1 MNNSATP
8 GLENGQASDGSYLPD
23 ASELDTTMTGGSVP
37 GQFIFEPDASNGEGT
52 WYLES
57 DMNSTITD
65 GQASTDRPLFSDAYE
80 PEYSESNSS
89 TPVPGLRQ
97 VVDQSYLPGADLV
110 DESGNFGSD
119 PNTSTHGNNHVI
131 DQYSFLSDAI
141 DADDA
146 DVSGNSHDDQQVV
159 NQSFLPD
166 ASQVNDTTMETES
179 SQITETGRDLYETDV
194 REGSSAQG
202 QGAEQSKIP
211 SSFIQ
216 MEFSNYNVC
225 GNRQPLLPQR

>member
-1 MNNSATP
+1 MKMNNSATQ

-37 GQFIFEPDASNGEGT
+37 GQFIFVPDANNGEGT

-57 DMNSTITD
+57 DMNSTVVD
-65 GQASTDRPLFSDAYE
+65 SQASTDRPLFSDSYE

-97 VVDQSYLPGADLV
+97 AVDRSPIPGADLV
-110 DESGNFGSD
+110 ESGTFGSN
-119 PNTSTHGNNHVI
+119 PNASTHGNDHVI

-146 DVSGNSHDDQQVV
+146 DVSGNSHDDQEVV
-159 NQSFLPD
+159 NHSFLPD

-179 SQITETGRDLYETDV
+179 SQTTETGRDLYITDV

-211 SSFIQ
+211 SNFI
-216 MEFSNYNVC
+216 
-225 GNRQPLLPQR
+225 